1 MDAILG
7 EVATLSPEEAI
18 PCLNQLVVR
27 YPKATP
33 PLIEKMKLQLAM
45 QDWALTLDTANRILS
60 LDSSCTAA
68 LQVFTQ
74 KVVKLL

>member
-18 PCLNQLVVR
+18 SCLNQLIVR

-33 PLIEKMKLQLAM
+33 PLIEKMKLQLGM
-45 QDWALTLDTANRILS
+45 RDWGLTLDTANRILS
-60 LDSSCTAA
+60 LDSYCTAA
-68 LQVFTQ
+68 LQVYYI
-74 KVVKLL
+74 